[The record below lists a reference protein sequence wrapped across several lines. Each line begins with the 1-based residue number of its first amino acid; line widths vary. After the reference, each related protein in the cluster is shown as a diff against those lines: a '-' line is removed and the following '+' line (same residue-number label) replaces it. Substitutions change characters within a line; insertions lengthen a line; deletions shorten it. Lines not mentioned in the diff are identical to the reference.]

1 MGAEPA
7 TETRIK
13 VRVMAASDETP
24 RIRRFELVGVD
35 GDLPPF
41 QAGAHV
47 EIQTGAGVSR
57 SYSLAND
64 PGERHRYV
72 LAVLRERD
80 GVGSGW
86 LHEHL
91 QVGSELD
98 ITLPR
103 NAFALDETAGE
114 HILIAGGV
122 GITPISAMAHRLAA
136 IGAAYR
142 IIYCTRDAANTAFRA
157 ELIDRHGDRLV
168 LHHDDGEPSRAF
180 DLATELRQR
189 PPGAHVYICG
199 PRGLIDAARAATAHW
214 PPESVHFELFASPRA
229 SPRPTP
235 AVDQASDQ
243 PFEIELAR
251 SGLVLQVPADKT
263 ILQVVRDAGIDA
275 PFVCREGWCGNC
287 LTKLLSGRPDH
298 RDDMHEEDE
307 MEPQDNL
314 YICISRAMPG
324 ERLVIDR

>member
-1 MGAEPA
+1 MGPEPTA
-7 TETRIK
+7 ETRIK
-13 VRVMAASDETP
+13 VRVTAASDETP

-47 EIQTGAGVSR
+47 EIETGTGVSR
-57 SYSLAND
+57 SYSLCND

-72 LAVLRERD
+72 LAVLREAD
-80 GVGSGW
+80 GVASRW
-86 LHEHL
+86 MHEHL

-98 ITLPR
+98 ITVPR
-103 NAFALDETAGE
+103 NAFALEEEAGA

-157 ELIDRHGDRLV
+157 ELIDRHGGRLV
-168 LHHDDGEPSRAF
+168 LHHDDGEASRAF
-180 DLATELRQR
+180 DLAAELRAR
-189 PPGAHVYICG
+189 PAGAHVYICG

-214 PPESVHFELFASPRA
+214 PPESVHFELFASQRQA
-229 SPRPTP
+229 PRPAPETVKP
-235 AVDQASDQ
+235 ADQ
-243 PFEIELAR
+243 PFEVELAR
-251 SGLVLQVPADKT
+251 SGLLLQVPAEKT
-263 ILQVVRDAGIDA
+263 ILEVVREAGIDA

-287 LTKLLSGRPDH
+287 RTKLLSGRPDH